1 MRAVI
6 LAIAAVLTACSV
18 PNTQFHASAEGSGD
32 GGGGNGPELRPSTT
46 SVVVDEGGAATFTVQ
61 LSQAPASEVA
71 VGIAPTSAV
80 DGMAIELQETS
91 LQFLPGTFDQPQ
103 TIQVDADAVDN
114 HATIALTADGYST
127 VSIEVTVHDLD
138 KVAIAT
144 DITGNQLTGNDNGST
159 QIHEQLLP
167 KPQS

>member
-80 DGMAIELQETS
+80 DGMAIALQETS

-103 TIQVDADAVDN
+103 TIHVDGLVDADAVVFL
-114 HATIALTADGYST
+114 ASFALSAVGFSS
-127 VSIEVTVHDLD
+127 VSFVV
-138 KVAIAT
+138 
-144 DITGNQLTGNDNGST
+144 S
-159 QIHEQLLP
+159 
-167 KPQS
+167 

>member
-18 PNTQFHASAEGSGD
+18 PNAQFHASAEGSGD

-80 DGMAIELQETS
+80 DGMAIALQETS

-103 TIQVDADAVDN
+103 TIHVDGLVDADAVDN
-114 HATIALTADGYST
+114 PATIALTADGYST
-127 VSIEVTVHDLD
+127 ISTRPRSRPTSPATSSRSTRTARPRSTSI
-138 KVAIAT
+138 
-144 DITGNQLTGNDNGST
+144 
-159 QIHEQLLP
+159 
-167 KPQS
+167 